1 MSRSPK
7 PLFDTYESFLDQ
19 DFRYSEPTTPSVKA
33 YLASFPPTLE
43 APRGYL
49 AVRSF
54 LRAFSDNAQTFSSY
68 RIHIERLLLWS
79 LLINQKPL
87 NQLKRQDAL
96 DYLSF
101 CRNPPR
107 DWIGPVTR
115 SRFVKN
121 NDAQSALEEP
131 VIPNPNWRPFNIKSS
146 KPQTRPDGQEQVV
159 MGSTYNAANGTI
171 NQVFS
176 ICSRFFEFMVEDGYA
191 VANPFR
197 MIKKSGRNSDNVQ
210 DEGIT
215 RALTPLQWNY
225 VLEAAEKMAESEPA
239 RYERTLFILS
249 TLFAMYLR
257 VSDVVGRHNW
267 KPSMGDFRQDPEGNW
282 WYHAVGKGNKVGK
295 IAVRDEYINLYLK
308 RYRRFL
314 GLPEL
319 PEIGETTP
327 LIKTLRGRSGLSDR
341 QVRALLQV
349 VFDKAL
355 ESMRIEGRAVHEM
368 ESLKVA
374 SLHWLRH
381 TSATFDAPL
390 RSAKDLQ
397 IDLRHSNLSTTQNT
411 YYHSHDQERAHSI
424 KRLGLRDR
432 G

>member
-1 MSRSPK
+1 
-7 PLFDTYESFLDQ
+7 
-19 DFRYSEPTTPSVKA
+19 
-33 YLASFPPTLE
+33 
-43 APRGYL
+43 
-49 AVRSF
+49 
-54 LRAFSDNAQTFSSY
+54 
-68 RIHIERLLLWS
+68 
-79 LLINQKPL
+79 
-87 NQLKRQDAL
+87 
-96 DYLSF
+96 
-101 CRNPPR
+101 
-107 DWIGPVTR
+107 
-115 SRFVKN
+115 
-121 NDAQSALEEP
+121 
-131 VIPNPNWRPFNIKSS
+131 
-146 KPQTRPDGQEQVV
+146 
-159 MGSTYNAANGTI
+159 
-171 NQVFS
+171 
-176 ICSRFFEFMVEDGYA
+176 
-191 VANPFR
+191 
-197 MIKKSGRNSDNVQ
+197 
-210 DEGIT
+210 
-215 RALTPLQWNY
+215 
-225 VLEAAEKMAESEPA
+225 
-239 RYERTLFILS
+239 
-249 TLFAMYLR
+249 
-257 VSDVVGRHNW
+257 
-267 KPSMGDFRQDPEGNW
+267 MGDFRQDPEGNW

-390 RSAKDLQ
+390 RNAKDLQ
-397 IDLRHSNLSTTQNT
+397 VDLRHSNLSTTQNT
-411 YYHSHDQERAHSI
+411 YYHSHDQERAHSV

>member
-7 PLFDTYESFLDQ
+7 PLFNTYESFLDQ
-19 DFRYSEPTTPSVKA
+19 DFSCSESTTPCVKA
-33 YLASFPPTLE
+33 YLASFPPALE

-79 LLINQKPL
+79 LMISQKPL
-87 NQLKRQDAL
+87 NYLKRQDAQ
-96 DYLSF
+96 DYLIF

-115 SRFVKN
+115 SRFVNN
-121 NDAQSALEEP
+121 NDAQSALVDP

-146 KPQTRPDGQEQVV
+146 KPLIESDDPEQ
-159 MGSTYNAANGTI
+159 GITENKYSATNSTI

-191 VANPFR
+191 AANPFR
-197 MIKKSGRNSDNVQ
+197 MIKKSGRYSDDVQ
-210 DEGIT
+210 DEGVT

-225 VLEAAEKMAESEPA
+225 VLETAENLAESEPA
-239 RYERTLFILS
+239 RHERTLFILS

-257 VSDVVGRHNW
+257 VSDVVGRQNW

-282 WYHAVGKGNKVGK
+282 WYHAVGKGNKIGK

-390 RSAKDLQ
+390 RNAKDLQ
-397 IDLRHSNLSTTQNT
+397 VDLRHSNLSTTQNT
-411 YYHSHDQERAHSI
+411 YYHSHDQERAHSV

>member
-19 DFRYSEPTTPSVKA
+19 DFSYSEALTPCVKA
-33 YLASFPPTLE
+33 YLATFPAALE

-68 RIHIERLLLWS
+68 RINIERLLLWS
-79 LLINQKPL
+79 LLINEKPL
-87 NQLKRQDAL
+87 NQLRRQDAQ
-96 DYLSF
+96 DYLNF

-121 NDAQSALEEP
+121 NNPLTGLGDP

-146 KPQTRPDGQEQVV
+146 KPRIGSDHQEQ
-159 MGSTYNAANGTI
+159 GISENLYSAANGTI

-176 ICSRFFEFMVEDGYA
+176 ICSRFFEFMVEDGYSA
-191 VANPFR
+191 ANPFR
-197 MIKKSGRNSDNVQ
+197 MIKKSGRYSNDIQ
-210 DEGIT
+210 DEGVT

-225 VLEAAEKMAESEPA
+225 VLETAEKLAVCEPA
-239 RYERTLFILS
+239 RHERTLFILS
-249 TLFAMYLR
+249 TLFSMYLR
-257 VSDVVGRHNW
+257 VSDVVGRQNW
-267 KPSMGDFRQDPEGNW
+267 RPSMGDFRQDPEGNW
-282 WYHAVGKGNKVGK
+282 WYHTVGKGNKVGK
-295 IAVRDEYINLYLK
+295 VAVRDEYINLYLK

-355 ESMRIEGRAVHEM
+355 ESMRNEGRAVHEM

-390 RSAKDLQ
+390 RNAKDLQ
-397 IDLRHSNLSTTQNT
+397 VDLRHSNLSTTQNT